1 MPSSEVPLINPSAER
16 RFARGFVLEERAM
29 PPAIVKHRSAF
40 LTAAAERGFIHQCTD
55 VAALDARLAAGS
67 LTAYIG
73 YDCTADSL
81 HIGNLT
87 GIMLLRLFQQTGNKP
102 IVLMGGGTTR
112 IGDPSGKDEAR
123 QLLDDAQIARNMTGI
138 RKVFTNYLA
147 FGDGPA
153 DAIMVN
159 NADWLDELRYI
170 PLLRDVGR
178 HFSVNRMLTQ
188 DSVKL
193 RLDRDQP
200 LSFLEFNY
208 TILQAYDFLELA
220 RRFDCELQMGGS
232 DQWGNIVAGIDL
244 GRRSGGRTLFGLTTP
259 LVTTASGAKM
269 GKTAQGAVWLNAERL
284 TPYEYWQFWRDTEDA
299 DVGRFL
305 RLFTELPLSE
315 IARLEK
321 LADAEINEAKK
332 VLATEATALA
342 HGRVAGE
349 AAAETARQVFEAGG
363 SGDALPRVALPRD
376 ALARGVPAFE
386 LFVRAGL
393 AASNGEARRLIKGGG
408 ARLNDTVVGAE
419 MQPVSLVDLDAEGR
433 IKLSA
438 GRKRHALVVPG

>member
-1 MPSSEVPLINPSAER
+1 MSNPS
-16 RFARGFVLEERAM
+16 
-29 PPAIVKHRSAF
+29 SAF
-40 LTAAAERGFIHQCTD
+40 LAAAAERGFMHQCTD
-55 VAALDARLAAGS
+55 IEALDARLKAGP
-67 LTAYIG
+67 LTAYVG

-81 HIGNLT
+81 HIGNLMS
-87 GIMLLRLFQQTGNKP
+87 IMLLRLFQQTGNKP

-123 QLLDDAQIARNMTGI
+123 QLLDDSTIAHNMAGI
-138 RKVFTNYLA
+138 RKVFANFLH
-147 FGDGPA
+147 FGEGSG

-170 PLLRDVGR
+170 PFLRDVGR

-188 DSVKL
+188 DSVRL

-208 TILQAYDFLELA
+208 LVLQAYDFLELA
-220 RRFDCELQMGGS
+220 RRFGCELQMGGS
-232 DQWGNIVAGIDL
+232 DQWGNIVAGVDL
-244 GRRSGGRTLFGLTTP
+244 ARRADGRTLFGLTTP

-284 TPYEYWQFWRDTEDA
+284 RPFGYWQFWRNTEDA

-305 RLFTELPLSE
+305 HLFTELPPGE
-315 IARLEK
+315 IARLEQ
-321 LADAEINEAKK
+321 LRDAEINEAKK

-342 HGRVAGE
+342 HGRAAAE
-349 AAAETARQVFEAGG
+349 AAAETAREVFEAGG
-363 SGDALPRVALPRD
+363 AGGELPQVAVPREALQ
-376 ALARGVPAFE
+376 RGVAAFE

-393 AASNGEARRLIKGGG
+393 AASNSEARRLIKGGG
-408 ARLNDTVVGAE
+408 ARVNDVVVSGE
-419 MQPVSLVDLDAEGR
+419 IQPVSLADLDGQGQ

-438 GRKRHALVVPG
+438 GRKRHALVRPE